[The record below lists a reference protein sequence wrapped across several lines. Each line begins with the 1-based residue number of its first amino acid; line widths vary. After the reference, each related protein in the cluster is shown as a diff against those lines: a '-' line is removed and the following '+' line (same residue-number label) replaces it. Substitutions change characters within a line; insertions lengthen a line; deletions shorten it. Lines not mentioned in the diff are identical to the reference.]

1 MTQSVSI
8 RLDDEVL
15 NKLDMLTKT
24 TERSRAW
31 LMAHAVEQYVQ
42 HEAWQIEAIQNTL
55 DKIRQGNSKFADE
68 EQTEQWL
75 QSWGSSQ
82 ELKAPACK

>member
-31 LMAHAVEQYVQ
+31 LMAHAVEQYDEWETRVEGSTVVAVDGDGCEPVAER
-42 HEAWQIEAIQNTL
+42 H
-55 DKIRQGNSKFADE
+55 SKHDR
-68 EQTEQWL
+68 L
-75 QSWGSSQ
+75 PPSSWTR
-82 ELKAPACK
+82 LL